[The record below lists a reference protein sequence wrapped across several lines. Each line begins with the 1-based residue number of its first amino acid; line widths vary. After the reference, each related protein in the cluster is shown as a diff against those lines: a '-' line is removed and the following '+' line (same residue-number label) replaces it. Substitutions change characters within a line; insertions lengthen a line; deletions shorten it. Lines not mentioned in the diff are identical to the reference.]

1 MVYDCQVPPYDIRP
15 IFRTKTIG
23 EASLDDCGGACAQMR
38 NFYSGRYKL
47 AKDDY
52 MLARAFARKYK
63 GWLKKPEKYKRQIAV
78 IEHCAEIASSELK
91 DWILKAISEEL
102 AFEDLKRAGMPAE
115 RTAYYGYRR
124 KFYYLLSKELD
135 K

>member
-1 MVYDCQVPPYDIRP
+1 
-15 IFRTKTIG
+15 
-23 EASLDDCGGACAQMR
+23 MR

-63 GWLKKPEKYKRQIAV
+63 GWLKKPEKYKRQIEV